1 MNAATGS
8 TCDISPLLRFHFWQP
23 VYFKLDDSSF
33 PSDST
38 EETGRFVGI
47 SENVGHYMAFSI
59 LITTTNKVINISSVR
74 PAGDPASPN
83 LRLDPLTT
91 PEIVKS
97 RHLPST
103 LEHSEEASPS
113 AEPNAPDDHA
123 PSSTHPMPILDPNDI
138 VGRIF
143 LIPQEDGQ
151 LLRATI
157 VKAIDDY
164 EGNLQRDSSR
174 MKFICSTKDDTV
186 EDVFTYNEIL
196 DHINM
201 SEDDDLIEW
210 KFKAITAHEGPLTTS
225 HPN

>member
-1 MNAATGS
+1 M
-8 TCDISPLLRFHFWQP
+8 
-23 VYFKLDDSSF
+23 
-33 PSDST
+33 
-38 EETGRFVGI
+38 GI